1 MFRVVTNKQ
10 NHFVVQY
17 PDPHFKKRHHKRR
30 IVQAELVETLA
41 ALLPTGATVFLQ
53 SDVLEVAEAMRDQ
66 VSIPSHAPGPL
77 NQPRLPPALHR
88 LTSVLARA
96 RTISS
101 SATAPTTSA

>member
-1 MFRVVTNKQ
+1 LA
-10 NHFVVQY
+10 QY

-66 VSIPSHAPGPL
+66 VSIPPHAPRPL
-77 NQPRLPPALHR
+77 YPPRLPTALH
-88 LTSVLARA
+88 
-96 RTISS
+96 
-101 SATAPTTSA
+101 